1 MLGALSGGS
10 WVWLLQLEGCW
21 TEGSLF
27 GLPCG
32 GRALCSP
39 KASAELCT
47 SGKKEALRTRAA
59 VFLQR
64 LLTRQ

>member
-10 WVWLLQLEGCW
+10 RVWLLQLEGCW

-47 SGKKEALRTRAA
+47 SGKKEAL
-59 VFLQR
+59 
-64 LLTRQ
+64 